1 MQAIERTSEGAQPTM
16 SEVLARLPKGAG
28 DHFVSLAKLAIE
40 HALQPIVEVN
50 TGRVYGHEA
59 LMRGHDRLGYGHPWD
74 LLDAAADAGEILKL
88 ERMLHARAIARFTQ
102 VEATGT
108 KLFVNV
114 DARALTPDLA
124 IVDGLVDAAIRAGV
138 APSSLVVELS
148 ERADHFADPVF
159 PRFLERLK
167 ARGVRIA
174 IDDFGIGRAE
184 LRLLCD
190 HGIDYVKIDAHF
202 LRGMAGNRRKRL
214 FVATICDLAHV
225 LGVRVI
231 AEGIEAEDDY
241 IACREA
247 GCDFVQGW
255 FVARASLE
263 VADLPESYGHVVAVH
278 SRHRRDRQTDELLI
292 RAELTRLPTVGDGS
306 ELEQVFD
313 LFRCHPAESFFP
325 VVDAGGVPRGI
336 VHERDLKRHIYN
348 PFGRDLLR
356 NKGYGRTAASFVQS
370 CPTAD
375 VATEAGRLF
384 DVFAHWQGA
393 DGVIVTENQRYL
405 GVLTT
410 AALVKIMSEKQLR
423 QARDQNPL
431 TELPGNLS
439 IADHVAASALDGDE
453 VRVFCYFDFDAF
465 KPFNDR
471 YGFRRG
477 DEAIMLFARALRC
490 EFASGDAFLGHVGG
504 DDFFAGFSGQAAAV
518 VLDRIARI
526 VAGFEREVAQL
537 YSEEDRR
544 AGGILGND
552 RDGRPRFHPLMR
564 CSVAL
569 LTFEEG
575 TVTAELDRIG
585 RRIAE
590 LKSAAKRSA
599 SGIVVGRFEE

>member
-1 MQAIERTSEGAQPTM
+1 MQALERPTEGSDEEIPETATSLRPGGGD
-16 SEVLARLPKGAG
+16 RLLP
-28 DHFVSLAKLAIE
+28 LAKLAVE
-40 HALQPIVEVN
+40 HALQPIVEIDS
-50 TGRVYGHEA
+50 GRVHGHEA
-59 LMRGHDRLGYGHPWD
+59 LMRGQDRLGFAHPWD
-74 LLDAAADAGEILKL
+74 LLDAAAAAGEILRL
-88 ERMLHARAIARFTQ
+88 ERMLHARAIARFARIEP
-102 VEATGT
+102 VDA
-108 KLFVNV
+108 KLFVNL
-114 DARALTPDLA
+114 DARAVTPDLA
-124 IVDGLVDAAIRAGV
+124 IVDGLFDAAARSGV

-148 ERADHFADPVF
+148 ERADHFADPAF
-159 PRFLERLK
+159 PHFLERLK
-167 ARGVRIA
+167 ARGAGVA
-174 IDDFGIGRAE
+174 IDDFGVGYAE

-202 LRGMAGNRRKRL
+202 LRGMAENRRKRL

-231 AEGIEAEDDY
+231 AEGIETEADY

-263 VADLPESYGHVVAVH
+263 VADLPASYGHVAAVR

-292 RAELTRLPTVGDGS
+292 RSELTRLPTVDDRAS
-306 ELEQVFD
+306 LEEVFD
-313 LFRCHPAESFFP
+313 LFRCNPAESFFP
-325 VVDAGGVPRGI
+325 VVDAGAAPRGI

-356 NKGYGRTAASFVQS
+356 NKGYGRTVASFVQP

-384 DVFAHWQGA
+384 DVFAHSQGA
-393 DGVIVTENQRYL
+393 DGVIVTDHQRYL

-431 TELPGNLS
+431 TELPGNSS
-439 IADHVAASALDGDE
+439 IADHVAASALDGDA
-453 VRVFCYFDFDAF
+453 VRAFCYFDFDAF
-465 KPFNDR
+465 KPFNDS

-477 DEAIMLFARALRC
+477 DEAITLFARALRC
-490 EFASGDAFLGHVGG
+490 EFVGAEVFLGHVGG
-504 DDFFAGFSGQAAAV
+504 DDFFAGFSGQPLDL
-518 VLDRIARI
+518 VLERITRV
-526 VAGFEREVAQL
+526 VAGFAREVAQL
-537 YSEEDRR
+537 YTEADRR
-544 AGGILGND
+544 AGGLAGVD
-552 RDGRPRFHPLMR
+552 RDGRPRLYPLMR
-564 CSVAL
+564 CSVAV
-569 LTFEEG
+569 LTFAVG

-590 LKSAAKRSA
+590 LKSAAKRSP
-599 SGIVVGRFEE
+599 SGVAVGRFEA

>member
-1 MQAIERTSEGAQPTM
+1 MPAVEQSFERHDPTGPTVP
-16 SEVLARLPKGAG
+16 SQLARVGG
-28 DHFVSLAKLAIE
+28 DHFVSLAKLAVA
-40 HALQPIVEVN
+40 HALQPIVEVH

-59 LMRGHDRLGYGHPWD
+59 LMRGQDRLGFPHPWD
-74 LLDAAADAGEILKL
+74 LLDAAAEAGEILRL
-88 ERMLHARAIARFTQ
+88 ERMLHARAIACFTQ
-102 VEATGT
+102 VEAVGA

-124 IVDGLVDAAIRAGV
+124 VVDGLLDAAARSGV

-159 PRFLERLK
+159 PRFLDRLK
-167 ARGVRIA
+167 ARGVRVA
-174 IDDFGIGRAE
+174 IDDFGTGCGE

-190 HGIDYVKIDAHF
+190 HGIDYLKIDAHF
-202 LRGMAGNRRKRL
+202 LRGMAGSQRKRL

-231 AEGIEAEDDY
+231 AEGIEVEEDY

-247 GCDFVQGW
+247 GCNFVQGW
-255 FVARASLE
+255 FVARAALDA
-263 VADLPESYGHVVAVH
+263 ADLRETYGHVVAVR

-292 RAELTRLPTVGDGS
+292 RSELTPLPTVDDGAD
-306 ELEQVFD
+306 LERVFD

-325 VVDAGGVPRGI
+325 VVDAGGAPRGI

-356 NKGYGRTAASFVQS
+356 NKGYGRTAASFVQP

-375 VATEAGRLF
+375 VETEAGRLF
-384 DVFAHWQGA
+384 DIFSHSQGA

-439 IADHVAASALDGDE
+439 IADHVAASALDGDA
-453 VRVFCYFDFDAF
+453 VRLFCYFDFDAF

-477 DEAIMLFARALRC
+477 DEAITVFARALRC
-490 EFASGDAFLGHVGG
+490 EFATGEAFLGHIGG
-504 DDFFAGFSGQAAAV
+504 DDFFAGFFGQEPSAV
-518 VLDRIARI
+518 LERVARI
-526 VAGFEREVAQL
+526 VALFEREVAQL
-537 YSEEDRR
+537 YAEGDRS
-544 AGGILGND
+544 AGGIAGTD
-552 RDGRPRFHPLMR
+552 RDGRPRLYPLMR
-564 CSVAL
+564 CSVAV
-569 LTFEEG
+569 LTIDRG

-585 RRIAE
+585 RRIAD
-590 LKSAAKRSA
+590 LKSAAKRSPT
-599 SGIVVGRFEE
+599 GIVVGRFED